1 MGGSECRKVMCL
13 QGASSFLEPCCAVSH
28 QILGVPRY
36 YFIEVLLG
44 SFSGKSHKK
53 QLSKYGYHLG
63 FEGVWGFVFVLFLVL
78 CIC

>member
-1 MGGSECRKVMCL
+1 M
-13 QGASSFLEPCCAVSH
+13 VSH
-28 QILGVPRY
+28 QILCVPRY
-36 YFIEVLLG
+36 YFIIFQVLLG

-63 FEGVWGFVFVLFLVL
+63 REGVWGFVFILFLVL